1 MPEFSAEIE
10 ISPYEFVQDCST
22 REIND
27 LIFALEEEGFIKRN
41 SSIPDHEREQLKS
54 MLDEE
59 WDETIEKLFSLR
71 LRMSVEEQTIIE
83 EIVKKYS

>member
-10 ISPYEFVQDCST
+10 IRPYEFVQDCSK
-22 REIND
+22 REIKD
-27 LIFALEEEGFIKRN
+27 LISVLEEEGFIKIN

-59 WDETIEKLFSLR
+59 WDETVEKLFSLR
-71 LRMSVEEQTIIE
+71 LRISVEEQTIIE